1 MNQYEIVFILNPQQ
15 SAESKL
21 FEKCQEQIKS
31 SKGLIHRTEDIGSR
45 DLAYPINDCNKGHYF
60 LINFELEP
68 SELVNIESL
77 FKFNEAILRSALVKK
92 RTIET
97 EPSALL
103 TQTKEKQAETKK
115 YSESRR
121 PERSEIRSTE
131 KLEIKEAPKKVE
143 GEESTEKKSEAEI
156 ESSKK
161 SEEG

>member
-1 MNQYEIVFILNPQQ
+1 MNQYEVVFILNPQQ

-31 SKGLIHRTEDIGSR
+31 SKGVIHRSEDIGSR
-45 DLAYPINDCNKGHYF
+45 DLAYPINDCIKGHYF

-92 RTIET
+92 RSIET

-103 TQTKEKQAETKK
+103 TQTKEKQSETKR
-115 YSESRR
+115 YSESRTT
-121 PERSEIRSTE
+121 EKSEIRSTE
-131 KLEIKEAPKKVE
+131 KPEIKEDSMKAEKVE
-143 GEESTEKKSEAEI
+143 VTG
-156 ESSKK
+156 KK
-161 SEEG
+161 SEEKVESSKESEES